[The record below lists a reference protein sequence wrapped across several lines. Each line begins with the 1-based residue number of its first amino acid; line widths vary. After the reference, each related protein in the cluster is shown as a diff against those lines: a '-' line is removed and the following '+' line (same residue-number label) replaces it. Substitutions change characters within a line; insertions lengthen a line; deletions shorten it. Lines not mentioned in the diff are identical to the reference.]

1 MINYVLNSCRVNEAI
16 NTKRNKEIYSQSQKA
31 TSRPGSGIS
40 YKKPKPQEI
49 YINRCC
55 QLSRGRP
62 VVSAGGGKRP
72 KDCVRS
78 PIKAS
83 KKAKSSLIKD
93 LPIKLIQ
100 VNFTVL

>member
-1 MINYVLNSCRVNEAI
+1 VLQAE
-16 NTKRNKEIYSQSQKA
+16 QGKA
-31 TSRPGSGIS
+31 SRAFRGSKS
-40 YKKPKPQEI
+40 
-49 YINRCC
+49 
-55 QLSRGRP
+55 
-62 VVSAGGGKRP
+62 P

-78 PIKAS
+78 LIKPA

>member
-1 MINYVLNSCRVNEAI
+1 VQPAE
-16 NTKRNKEIYSQSQKA
+16 Q
-31 TSRPGSGIS
+31 
-40 YKKPKPQEI
+40 
-49 YINRCC
+49 
-55 QLSRGRP
+55 GRP
-62 VVSAGGGKRP
+62 VVSAGGGKKP

>member
-1 MINYVLNSCRVNEAI
+1 VLPAEQR
-16 NTKRNKEIYSQSQKA
+16 KA
-31 TSRPGSGIS
+31 GSAF
-40 YKKPKPQEI
+40 
-49 YINRCC
+49 
-55 QLSRGRP
+55 RG
-62 VVSAGGGKRP
+62 SKRP

-83 KKAKSSLIKD
+83 RKAKSSLIKD